1 MVQQSSIYSNKKG
14 LGPFLFDFLFS
25 VCLVGLLLKTRI
37 VCIERKARRT
47 AMNAVLGSYIALT
60 VFHTGRPAILLRNVL
75 VCVRCTLK
83 LRKLEPTVATLEKR
97 AVYSFNNRLFFF
109 FRFWTGVTRA
119 ALTAAV
125 RIVAAFTFVLLLYKV
140 ITLHY
145 KKAKPTSK
153 AKVADHTGMVH
164 GFLDR
169 VAAPYAAVLS
179 FNFF

>member
-37 VCIERKARRT
+37 VCIERKARRA
-47 AMNAVLGSYIALT
+47 AMNAVLGSYITLT

-109 FRFWTGVTRA
+109 FRLWRIAFIF
-119 ALTAAV
+119 LT
-125 RIVAAFTFVLLLYKV
+125 ILLLRQKV
-140 ITLHY
+140 GDVENGLR
-145 KKAKPTSK
+145 SVNDVDD
-153 AKVADHTGMVH
+153 VAPIAN
-164 GFLDR
+164 R
-169 VAAPYAAVLS
+169 
-179 FNFF
+179 